1 MTVQN
6 PTTDDL
12 LSPMTETDLRETLDD
27 GPRAGNCNPTP
38 EVLEELLAQ
47 ITNEN
52 QKK

>member
-1 MTVQN
+1 MTVKH
-6 PTTDDL
+6 PITDDL

-27 GPRAGNCNPTP
+27 GPRAGDCNPTP